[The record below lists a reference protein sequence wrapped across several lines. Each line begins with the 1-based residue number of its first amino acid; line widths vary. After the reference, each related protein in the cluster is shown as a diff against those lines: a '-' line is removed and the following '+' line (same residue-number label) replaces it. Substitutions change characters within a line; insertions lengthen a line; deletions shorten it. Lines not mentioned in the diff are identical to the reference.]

1 MYMSCVK
8 TIGKLKNGQMAPFS
22 DTTQNIPPLRIGEV
36 VPRFTARS
44 TQGVIDL
51 ADYDDR
57 WFILFA
63 HPADFTPVC
72 TSELIELAKAEPDFA
87 AIDCALIG
95 HSVDSLYS
103 HLAWLRAIHQ
113 LSGVKIGF
121 PLVEDPSMEI
131 ARAYGMMGGDAA
143 DATTVRTTYFIGPR
157 GILHASICYPLNVGR
172 SIPEMLRLVKALQE
186 AERTTALTPANWQP
200 GDALLRQ
207 PEESTAKLFS
217 DNKANDWFYSPFKDG
232 GRDGK

>member
-1 MYMSCVK
+1 M
-8 TIGKLKNGQMAPFS
+8 TRLMAPFS
-22 DTTQNIPPLRIGEV
+22 DSTQDTPPLRIGEI

-72 TSELIELAKAEPDFA
+72 TSELIELAKAEADFA
-87 AIDCALIG
+87 ALDCALIG

-103 HLAWLRAIHQ
+103 HLAWLRAIHE
-113 LSGVKIGF
+113 LSGVKVGF

-131 ARAYGMMGGDAA
+131 ARAYGMMSCDAT
-143 DATTVRTTYFIGPR
+143 DATTVRTTYFIGPG

-186 AERTTALTPANWQP
+186 AERNDALAPANWQP
-200 GDALLRQ
+200 GDALLRD
-207 PEESTAKLFS
+207 PEETIGKVLSGS
-217 DNKANDWFYSPFKDG
+217 KANDWFYSPFRAG
-232 GRDGK
+232 GRSGK